1 MDPQLAVKLRA
12 KKLGILLRD
21 ARLTAG
27 KSLRDCG
34 EAIGVSGST
43 MGAYEKGERSPS
55 LPELEMLAFYLK
67 VPIDHFWKDQILE
80 AEESILD
87 ALQVEHTLIM
97 RNRSIGKILEERRN
111 DANITYKEIEEE
123 TGISARRMKKFETGD
138 SSLPVPELE
147 LLSNALE
154 LPMSTF
160 REHKSSIGQW
170 ISAQSGIDEFLSLPV
185 NLQIFVTTPVNRPY
199 LELAE
204 KLSKLSAEKLRSVA
218 EGLLEI
224 TI

>member
-1 MDPQLAVKLRA
+1 MDPQLAITLRA

-21 ARLTAG
+21 ARNSAG

-43 MGAYEKGERSPS
+43 MGAYEYGERSPS

-67 VPIDHFWKDQILE
+67 VPLNFFWSDQIPE
-80 AEESILD
+80 SKESIMD
-87 ALQVEHTLIM
+87 ELQVEHTLIL
-97 RNRSIGKILEERRN
+97 RDRAIGEIIADKRHQES
-111 DANITYKEIEEE
+111 ITYKEIEEN
-123 TGISARRMKKFETGD
+123 TGISARRMKKFETGEN
-138 SSLPVPELE
+138 SISIPELE
-147 LLSNALE
+147 LLSNMLD

-160 REHKSSIGQW
+160 REHESVVGKW
-170 ISAQSGIDEFLSLPV
+170 IASQSGINEFLDLPI

-199 LELAE
+199 IELAE
-204 KLSKLSAEKLRSVA
+204 KLSKLPAEELRAVA

>member
-21 ARLTAG
+21 ARLSAG

-67 VPIDHFWKDQILE
+67 VPFSHFWKDQILE
-80 AEESILD
+80 TEESVLD
-87 ALQVEHTLIM
+87 ELQVEHAMIL
-97 RNRSIGKILEERRN
+97 RNRSIGKVLEATRHQ
-111 DANITYKEIEEE
+111 ANMTYKEIEEK
-123 TGISARRMKKFETGD
+123 TGISPRRMKKFENGD
-138 SSLPVPELE
+138 NAISIPELE
-147 LLSNALE
+147 LLTNTLE

-160 REHKSSIGQW
+160 REHESVVGKW
-170 ISAQSGIDEFLSLPV
+170 ISSQAGIDEFLGLPID
-185 NLQIFVTTPVNRPY
+185 LQVFVTTPVNRPY

-204 KLSKLSAEKLRSVA
+204 KLSKLPADSLRAVA